1 MKPDK
6 TLKPKF
12 DFFNSRGLYGLD
24 LANFISNDP
33 LILRQS
39 FNTGIIPSFD
49 ILKSILQSD
58 QNVIK
63 MIMQFVRVRI
73 SIVKALMVNVKLLR
87 CEEGVPENNI
97 RKHLIK
103 KPGSFMLDSKRF
115 VKIVR
120 KVKESGFDPS
130 YTFRKNPQFMMVSEK
145 KIMAIMNFLVNEMGY
160 DSSIVAEY
168 PKVFN
173 HRLKERIIPRCSV
186 IRILVFRGLIKENIS
201 IGTFSTMVDK
211 SFLEKFVIKYE
222 QEVPELMKIFQGVF
236 NGARKGTGKETR
248 NVQCLPTAVQWPPE
262 LGAS

>member
-1 MKPDK
+1 
-6 TLKPKF
+6 
-12 DFFNSRGLYGLD
+12 
-24 LANFISNDP
+24 
-33 LILRQS
+33 
-39 FNTGIIPSFD
+39 
-49 ILKSILQSD
+49 
-58 QNVIK
+58 

-73 SIVKALMVNVKLLR
+73 SIVKALMVNLKLLR

-97 RKHLIK
+97 LKYLIK
-103 KPGSFMLDSKRF
+103 KPGSFMVDSKRF

-120 KVKESGFDPS
+120 KVKGSGFNPS
-130 YTFRKNPQFMMVSEK
+130 YTMRWGWSDDRIQTAFRKNPQCMMVSEK

-186 IRILVFRGLIKENIS
+186 IRILVSRGLIKENIS
-201 IGTFSTMVDK
+201 LGTFSTMVDK

-248 NVQCLPTAVQWPPE
+248 NVQCLPTTIQWPPE